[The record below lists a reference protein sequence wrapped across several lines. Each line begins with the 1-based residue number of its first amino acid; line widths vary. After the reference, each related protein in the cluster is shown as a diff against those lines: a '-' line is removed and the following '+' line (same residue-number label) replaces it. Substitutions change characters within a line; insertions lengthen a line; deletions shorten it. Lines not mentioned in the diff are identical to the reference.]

1 MVVIELLDKQQEC
14 LNQLANDNPSELILF
29 GGGAG
34 GAKSFTGCYWQIR
47 RRLKYA
53 GTRGLIGRA
62 ILDDLKKTTLN
73 TFFEVA
79 RMHGLKAEQHYTYNP
94 NAKTITFQNGSE
106 IILKDLFQMPSD
118 PHFETLG
125 SLEITD
131 FFVDECSQ
139 VTKKGIDI
147 LRSRVRYKLREYN
160 LLPKGLLTCNPSKGW
175 LYNEFY
181 IPWKQGKLPEH
192 LSFVRSLATDNYN
205 LPASYIN
212 TLQSLPEQ
220 DRKRLLE
227 GSWEYDESIDQ
238 LFHHDNLLHCFRE
251 HQPQGSKYIT
261 ADIARLGKDRSVICV
276 WHGLSLI
283 HIHEYRKNTITEV
296 VQRIKLLMQEHSIT
310 ANHVVI
316 DEDGVG
322 GGAVDAIAGCRGFL
336 NGSKATQ
343 SEKFINLKT
352 ECYFKLAEYV
362 EQQSIY
368 FLASH
373 RDTIVKELDMIRR
386 KNVDKDSRLQLISKD
401 EIKLRHGIS
410 PDYADA
416 IMMRMLFE
424 VRKNYGHYS
433 YV

>member
-1 MVVIELLDKQQEC
+1 MDVIQLLDRQKEC
-14 LNQLANDNPSELILF
+14 LDQLANDNPSELILF

-53 GTRGLIGRA
+53 GTRGLIGRSV
-62 ILDDLKKTTLN
+62 LDDLKKTTLN

-79 RMHGLKAEQHYTYNP
+79 RMHGLVAEKHYMYNP
-94 NAKTITFQNGSE
+94 NSKTITFQNGSE

-118 PHFETLG
+118 PNFESLG

-139 VTKKGIDI
+139 VSKKGIDI

-160 LLPKGLLTCNPSKGW
+160 LPPKGLLTCNPSKGW

-181 IPWKQGKLPEH
+181 TPWKQGTLPVH

-238 LFHHDNLLHCFRE
+238 LFDHDNLLRCFRDSN
-251 HQPQGSKYIT
+251 PQGHKYIT

-276 WHGLSLI
+276 WQGLSLI

-296 VQRIKLLMQEHSIT
+296 VQRIRSLMNEHGIT

-322 GGAVDAIAGCRGFL
+322 GGAVDGIAGCRGFL
-336 NGSKATQ
+336 NGSKATYPQ
-343 SEKFINLKT
+343 KFTNLKT

-362 EQQSIY
+362 EQQLIY
-368 FLASH
+368 FPNSH
-373 RDTIVKELDMIRR
+373 RDTIMKELDMIRR
-386 KNVDKDSRLQLISKD
+386 KNVDKDGRLQLISKD
-401 EIKLRHGIS
+401 DIKMKHGIS

-433 YV
+433 YI

>member
-1 MVVIELLDKQQEC
+1 MDVIKLLDRQKEC
-14 LNQLANDNPSELILF
+14 IAKLANDHQAELILF

-53 GTRGLIGRA
+53 GTRGLIGRSV
-62 ILDDLKKTTLN
+62 LDDLKKTTLN

-79 RMHGLKAEQHYTYNP
+79 KLHGLRADKHYQYNP
-94 NAKTITFQNGSE
+94 NSKIIKFQNGSE

-118 PHFETLG
+118 PNFESLG

-139 VTKKGIDI
+139 VTKKAVDI
-147 LRSRVRYKLREYN
+147 LRSRVRFKLREYN

-181 IPWKQGKLPEH
+181 TPWKQGRLPSH
-192 LSFVRSLATDNYN
+192 LEFVRSLATDNYN
-205 LPASYIN
+205 LPQSYIN
-212 TLQSLPEQ
+212 TLQTLPEQ

-238 LFHHDNLLHCFRE
+238 LFVHDNLLRCFKDHE
-251 HQPQGSKYIT
+251 PQGAKYIT
-261 ADIARLGKDRSVICV
+261 ADIARLGKDRTVICV
-276 WHGLSLI
+276 WHGLSLVSI
-283 HIHEYRKNTITEV
+283 QEYRKNTITEI
-296 VQRIKLLMQEHSIT
+296 VQRVKSIMNEHNISP
-310 ANHVVI
+310 NHVVI

-322 GGAVDAIAGCRGFL
+322 GGAVDGIAGCRGFM
-336 NGSKATQ
+336 NGSKATYPQ
-343 SEKFINLKT
+343 TYINLKT
-352 ECYFKLAEYV
+352 ECYFKLAELI
-362 EQQSIY
+362 EQQLIC
-368 FLASH
+368 FPHAH
-373 RDTIVKELDMIRR
+373 RDTIIKELDMIRR
-386 KNVDKDSRLQLISKD
+386 KNVDKDGRLQIVGKE
-401 EIKLRHGIS
+401 EIKSKHGIS

-424 VRKNYGHYS
+424 VKKNYGNYS
-433 YV
+433 YI